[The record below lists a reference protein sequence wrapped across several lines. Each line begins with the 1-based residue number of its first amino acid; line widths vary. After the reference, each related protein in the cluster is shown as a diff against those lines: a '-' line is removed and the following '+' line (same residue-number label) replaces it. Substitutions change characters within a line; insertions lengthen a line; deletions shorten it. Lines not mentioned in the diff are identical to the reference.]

1 MNDALFWAQS
11 GADDSAEQEAMLWA
25 EAQLEEDRLAGY
37 WAGRKIVP
45 GYPVTAIR
53 PQHQEEVPFVW
64 WLRTKREPTQSDREL
79 ESIAVEC
86 FIARYGSWQ
95 SGVPRRLSVLQRAR
109 RLTVSAGLT
118 EAEWAEAAAIVAARR
133 DSRNTRKRN
142 ARSRRAA

>member
-53 PQHQEEVPFVW
+53 PHHQEENLFA
-64 WLRTKREPTQSDREL
+64 LKTIKSEPTRTDL
-79 ESIAVEC
+79 EIERIALGC

-95 SGVPRRLSVLQRAR
+95 SGVPRRLSPGQREL
-109 RLTVSAGLT
+109 RLIVSAGLT
-118 EAEWAEAAAIVAARR
+118 EDERSEAAAIVAARR